1 MRNKLSTILFFLTVI
16 CILFAFTSRF
26 DNDGWFLLN
35 SGRYIE
41 NYGIPHT
48 EPFTIHENFHFV
60 MQQWLFDVILW
71 KIYTLA
77 HMNGMLAFSWIC
89 GGIILFIYYHLLQLT
104 DHKNIKVSRL
114 LTIATGIL
122 MAPFFCQRPQ
132 TLSSLIFLSEIYV
145 LERFKGKDRPPL
157 LLYVL
162 FFAFSVILINAHA
175 AMWPM
180 FSVFLLPYLAEA
192 LLGNRL
198 PWFTHTFHWH
208 WKYVLALFV
217 PIIAAGFINPYGTE
231 AMTYAFH
238 SYGYRDINNL
248 VIEMHPLVIGLQ
260 SFTSVIVPVIILL
273 TIVYARHPLPLRHIL
288 LFAGTGLMAMMAIR
302 SIFLFLIAG
311 IFPLASILRTKDTS
325 SNASNRTWK
334 RTWPPMLLM
343 GMATCIGV
351 IGIFA
356 RNTIPSGKA
365 IPVYIIVTILVFFS
379 LACAFILWKQRSDA
393 MSLYTNSRSLF
404 ASFVILLLFPIFFIY
419 FNTAMVDP
427 ALKKSVDIIEEDSAG
442 KPIQLW
448 TGYNDGPYAEF
459 RGIPCYMDTRAEVF
473 IPKLNHQKNV
483 FHEYVSLL
491 YGRLDYRDF
500 LASYHF
506 THLLTSDIDPL
517 YTYLLKDPNYTLLYD
532 SDTDE
537 TLEKQNGENVEK
549 HYRIYK
555 YNQR

>member
-1 MRNKLSTILFFLTVI
+1 
-16 CILFAFTSRF
+16 
-26 DNDGWFLLN
+26 
-35 SGRYIE
+35 
-41 NYGIPHT
+41 
-48 EPFTIHENFHFV
+48 
-60 MQQWLFDVILW
+60 
-71 KIYTLA
+71 
-77 HMNGMLAFSWIC
+77 
-89 GGIILFIYYHLLQLT
+89 
-104 DHKNIKVSRL
+104 
-114 LTIATGIL
+114 
-122 MAPFFCQRPQ
+122 
-132 TLSSLIFLSEIYV
+132 
-145 LERFKGKDRPPL
+145 
-157 LLYVL
+157 
-162 FFAFSVILINAHA
+162 
-175 AMWPM
+175 
-180 FSVFLLPYLAEA
+180 
-192 LLGNRL
+192 
-198 PWFTHTFHWH
+198 
-208 WKYVLALFV
+208 
-217 PIIAAGFINPYGTE
+217 
-231 AMTYAFH
+231 
-238 SYGYRDINNL
+238 
-248 VIEMHPLVIGLQ
+248 
-260 SFTSVIVPVIILL
+260 
-273 TIVYARHPLPLRHIL
+273 
-288 LFAGTGLMAMMAIR
+288 
-302 SIFLFLIAG
+302 
-311 IFPLASILRTKDTS
+311 
-325 SNASNRTWK
+325 
-334 RTWPPMLLM
+334 M

>member
-1 MRNKLSTILFFLTVI
+1 
-16 CILFAFTSRF
+16 
-26 DNDGWFLLN
+26 
-35 SGRYIE
+35 
-41 NYGIPHT
+41 
-48 EPFTIHENFHFV
+48 
-60 MQQWLFDVILW
+60 
-71 KIYTLA
+71 
-77 HMNGMLAFSWIC
+77 MNGMLAFSWIC

-192 LLGNRL
+192 LQGNRL

-248 VIEMHPLVIGLQ
+248 V
-260 SFTSVIVPVIILL
+260 
-273 TIVYARHPLPLRHIL
+273 
-288 LFAGTGLMAMMAIR
+288 
-302 SIFLFLIAG
+302 
-311 IFPLASILRTKDTS
+311 KDTS

-459 RGIPCYMDTRAEVF
+459 RGIPCYMDARAEVF

-537 TLEKQNGENVEK
+537 TLEKQDGENVEK
-549 HYRIYK
+549 HYRVYK
-555 YNQR
+555 YNSPK